1 MPRPSHLSPDN
12 ILRFLQVRRDP
23 ASTDEIARGLRLSK
37 ADRRPLTKMLTSLK
51 KRGAIGELPGRRYHL
66 AGLKPDRAAQGRIG
80 SSLHAGSSLTTSTGG
95 VDILPSDS
103 SKTK

>member
-51 KRGAIGELPGRRYHL
+51 KRGAIGELPGGRYHL
-66 AGLKPDRAAQGRIG
+66 AGSKPEREPQNQSRSAC
-80 SSLHAGSSLTTSTGG
+80 
-95 VDILPSDS
+95 
-103 SKTK
+103 